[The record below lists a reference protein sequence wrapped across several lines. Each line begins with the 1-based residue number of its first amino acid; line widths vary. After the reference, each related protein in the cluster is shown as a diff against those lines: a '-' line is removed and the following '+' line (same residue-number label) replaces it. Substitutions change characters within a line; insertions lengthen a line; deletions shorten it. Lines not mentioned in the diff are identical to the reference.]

1 MAARG
6 QLEEV
11 VARALVVG
19 GVAMAG
25 GAFTATS
32 WCAIATLEASCWSF
46 AYKEEESGR
55 FKKDEKIQPAFRG

>member
-19 GVAMAG
+19 DVAMVG
-25 GAFTATS
+25 GAFIATS

-46 AYKEEESGR
+46 A
-55 FKKDEKIQPAFRG
+55 